1 MRRIIRFKVG
11 QELYI
16 RNDLSNFRCWM
27 VPGAKVSITAIK
39 VKTNHNTQRIE
50 NRYAI
55 EYKFTRVAFGIVGE
69 YEETGRDFVWE
80 EDLMRAIGQRK
91 NNYY

>member
-16 RNDLSNFRCWM
+16 RNDLSDFKCWM

-39 VKTNHNTQRIE
+39 VTSNHDTQSIE
-50 NRYAI
+50 NRYAVR
-55 EYKFTRVAFGIVGE
+55 YKINRVVFGIGE
-69 YEETGRDFVWE
+69 HEEIGKDFVWE

>member
-16 RNDLSNFRCWM
+16 RNDLSDFKCWM
-27 VPGAKVSITAIK
+27 VPGAKVSITAIR
-39 VKTNHNTQRIE
+39 VTSNRDTQSIE

-55 EYKFTRVAFGIVGE
+55 EYKFIRVVFGIGE
-69 YEETGRDFVWE
+69 YEETGKDFVWE
-80 EDLMRAIGQRK
+80 KDLMRAIGQRK

>member
-16 RNDLSNFRCWM
+16 RNDLSDFKCWM

-39 VKTNHNTQRIE
+39 VTPNHDTQSIE
-50 NRYAI
+50 NRYAVR
-55 EYKFTRVAFGIVGE
+55 YKINRVVFGIGE
-69 YEETGRDFVWE
+69 HEETGKDFIWE
-80 EDLMRAIGQRK
+80 EDLIRAVGQRK

>member
-16 RNDLSNFRCWM
+16 HNDLSNFRCWM

-39 VKTNHNTQRIE
+39 VKPNRDTQEIE
-50 NRYAI
+50 NR
-55 EYKFTRVAFGIVGE
+55 
-69 YEETGRDFVWE
+69 
-80 EDLMRAIGQRK
+80 
-91 NNYY
+91 